1 MCKPTVQRVINLNK
15 LTALKMKLI
24 YNNPAFLSNYDKM
37 RDVSLN
43 PERHLA
49 KNAWEHTEMV
59 VKRARELSELNKLG
73 PAETDILINLSYVH
87 DIGKISGN
95 AKPEESVKLLEKYG
109 KFDEQFVNLVK
120 YHDTNLP
127 WYLSHLKDE
136 VPSDKAWRKLAG
148 KVNLLLLCIFMVAD
162 RADCPGGWRK
172 NEALVWFLEE
182 VKSKKLLN
190 VDLVTELFVK

>member
-1 MCKPTVQRVINLNK
+1 MDSIR
-15 LTALKMKLI
+15 
-24 YNNPAFLSNYDKM
+24 NNSTFISDYEKM
-37 RDVSLN
+37 RNVSLN

-59 VKRARELSELNKLG
+59 VKRARELSELNKLT
-73 PAETDILINLSYVH
+73 PAEIDILINLSYVH

-127 WYLSHLKDE
+127 WYLSNLKGE
-136 VPSDKAWRKLAG
+136 TPSEKAWRKLAG
-148 KVNLLLLCIFMVAD
+148 KVDLLLLCIFMVAD
-162 RADCPGGWRK
+162 RADCPGSWRENK
-172 NEALVWFLEE
+172 ALVWFLEE
-182 VKSKKLLN
+182 IKSRKLLPR
-190 VDLVTELFVK
+190 DLVLE